1 MIALTAVSARS
12 GGGFRRAASMLH
24 DVSLR
29 WQRGVLVV
37 LGSPAD
43 GTTALLE
50 LLAGEVRA
58 RRGQVSVASTRIVHV
73 RTEPALPDGLRVDE
87 IGALEATLRPWHPG
101 RRLEDRLAVLGV
113 THLAQRPAKSLSRG
127 EARAVQLALAVT
139 SAADVLLLEEPLAG
153 LEPPAVAGFAEAV
166 RAAGTRSCV
175 VVTTASVREASRLAD
190 QVLVLT
196 QGKIGEAPADALHRG
211 AASRLVVVLTSDP
224 APFEAVLTGAPGVT
238 GVESA
243 AYAGGAGAG
252 RIDAGTSAVTVT
264 GTDPVAV
271 ASAIM
276 KAASVSAAE
285 VVAIEPELVPLDR
298 VRAVLAPAPAPASAP
313 EVAS

>member
-12 GGGFRRAASMLH
+12 GGGFRRAASVL
-24 DVSLR
+24 DGVSLR

-37 LGSPAD
+37 LGSAAD

-50 LLAGEVRA
+50 VLAGEVRA
-58 RRGQVSVASTRIVHV
+58 KRGQVSVASTRVVHV

-87 IGALEATLRPWHPG
+87 IGALEASLRPWHPG
-101 RRLEDRLAVLGV
+101 RTLAERLGVLGV
-113 THLAQRPAKSLSRG
+113 THLAERPAKSLSRG
-127 EARAVQLALAVT
+127 EARAVQLAFGLT
-139 SAADVLLLEEPLAG
+139 TGADVLLLDEPLAG
-153 LEPPAVAGFAEAV
+153 LEPPAAARFAEALRV
-166 RAAGTRSCV
+166 AAERSCV

-196 QGKIGEAPADALHRG
+196 QGKIGEAAADALHRG
-211 AASRLVVVLTSDP
+211 SAARLVVVLASDP
-224 APFEAVLTGAPGVT
+224 APFEAALAGAAGVV

-243 AYAGGAGAG
+243 SYRGGPGAG
-252 RIDAGTSAVTVT
+252 RIDAGTSAVTVA
-264 GTDPVAV
+264 GTDPLAV

-276 KAASVSAAE
+276 KAASSSAAE
-285 VVAIEPELVPLDR
+285 VVAIEPEPATIER
-298 VRAVLAPAPAPASAP
+298 VRAALAAPAAPAP